1 MGGTAANCTRLHDG
15 AWQQILPRRK
25 KERGET
31 ANKSASTY
39 ICGNCGYRS
48 VKTLGRCPVCN
59 QWNTFTSA
67 ATESPRSSAP
77 LQMPLSILE
86 VPSASAT
93 RLPCGIGE
101 LDRVLGGGLVQGSCV
116 LLAGEPGIG
125 KSTLLLQM
133 AQSIAAR
140 SHRVL
145 YVSGE
150 ESPGQIKIRAE
161 RLEALSPHLLV
172 SFQAEVGAIEG
183 LLREAKPSLLIV
195 DSIQT
200 MASAE
205 VQAAPGSVLQVR
217 ECAARLFTLV
227 KEANIP
233 LVLAGHVTKDGNIA
247 GPKLLEHL
255 VDVVIYFEGDRS
267 LGVRV
272 LRAHKNRFGD
282 TSEIGLFQ
290 MTGAGLREMSG
301 VEHLDVSGGE
311 RRGGVLTATLD
322 GARVL
327 LVEVQALAS
336 QSFLPVPRRVVSG
349 FDFNRLLM
357 VLAILDKH
365 GVHLGA
371 QDVYVN
377 VLGGVSLADPGADLA
392 VAVALVA
399 SHRELTL
406 PPLLAVG
413 ELGLG
418 GEVRSVP
425 NLEKRLEVAVRL
437 GLRHFLTPPSKGAGN
452 EGKGVQRWP
461 LDDLKALMRVLREIK
476 KESI

>member
-1 MGGTAANCTRLHDG
+1 MGNKKTAAACSANEKEG
-15 AWQQILPRRK
+15 ARQ
-25 KERGET
+25 T
-31 ANKSASTY
+31 ANKSTTTF
-39 ICGNCGYRS
+39 ICGNCGYHS
-48 VKTLGRCPVCN
+48 VKALGRCPVCN

-67 ATESPRSSAP
+67 TAESLRSSAP
-77 LQMPLSILE
+77 LQLPLSILE

-140 SHRVL
+140 NHRVL

-183 LLREAKPSLLIV
+183 LLREANPSLLIV

-301 VEHLDVSGGE
+301 VEHLDLSEGGE
-311 RRGGVLTATLD
+311 RCGGVLTATLD

-327 LVEVQALAS
+327 LVEVQALVS
-336 QSFLPVPRRVVSG
+336 QSFLPVPRRVVNG

-437 GLRHFLTPPSKGAGN
+437 GLRHFLTPPSKGAGK

-461 LDDLKALMRVLREIK
+461 LDDLKALMRVLREIN
-476 KESI
+476 KESL